1 MQNARENMEG
11 HFLPRTFTQNIK
23 SAWESAKVKIN
34 VFARHFLGKLL
45 KSLGKYGSK
54 IHYFHSALSREIS
67 FFSVLFE
74 PNSTLRRRV

>member
-45 KSLGKYGSK
+45 KSLGKYDSK
-54 IHYFHSALSREIS
+54 IHFHSASSREIS
-67 FFSVLFE
+67 FFSVVFE